1 MTMSPAISI
10 ALLLLSATVAKSWES
25 PENETEE
32 EEDDSSAELNH
43 DMKERAD
50 HDAEEILQDQA
61 FPGSCYACRYIVSRV
76 KRQAGRDH
84 SKARIRCLM
93 MGVCNGFRSRF
104 VRSACKKVTR
114 RCCSHTFN
122 WPEPNQNFNLDIISY
137 PQPKFRLMISGES
150 ARSKSISA
158 TTIDECKVTSKLKT
172 VCNEI
177 GLLKAKCIK
186 FVNGRFGELVEE
198 LTTTDDVRT
207 ICVNLK
213 ACKPKE
219 LLDLDFDN
227 DEDPEMK
234 TTKQPTKRSVV
245 KSWVSLEGQTEEEE
259 DSSSHDMRERAAHHT
274 EKDEA
279 FPGSCTACKLIVSR
293 VKRHL
298 GKENTKAKIRG
309 LLAKACNRIRRRFI
323 RSICKKLVRKY
334 QDKLI
339 NTIAN
344 KGTPRSICIRLSLC
358 KRRFWTVHGRNL
370 KVSDDDQEGAELDV
384 SVGASRLPGYCWVC
398 KWSLNKVKK
407 RLGRNATVESV
418 KEKLMKV
425 CDEMGLLKS
434 LCRKFMRG
442 HLGVLI
448 EELSTTDDV
457 RTICVNLKACK
468 PKELLEL
475 DFESDEDAHTEM
487 NDLLLSLNDLLL
499 E

>member
-1 MTMSPAISI
+1 MNTSSVLVVCILVACSVWTVQGRNVKVNNDDQEEAEMSM
-10 ALLLLSATVAKSWES
+10 E
-25 PENETEE
+25 
-32 EEDDSSAELNH
+32 
-43 DMKERAD
+43 
-50 HDAEEILQDQA
+50 
-61 FPGSCYACRYIVSRV
+61 
-76 KRQAGRDH
+76 
-84 SKARIRCLM
+84 
-93 MGVCNGFRSRF
+93 
-104 VRSACKKVTR
+104 
-114 RCCSHTFN
+114 
-122 WPEPNQNFNLDIISY
+122 
-137 PQPKFRLMISGES
+137 
-150 ARSKSISA
+150 
-158 TTIDECKVTSKLKT
+158 KVTSKLKT

-234 TTKQPTKRSVV
+234 TTKQPTKR
-245 KSWVSLEGQTEEEE
+245 
-259 DSSSHDMRERAAHHT
+259 
-274 EKDEA
+274 
-279 FPGSCTACKLIVSR
+279 
-293 VKRHL
+293 
-298 GKENTKAKIRG
+298 
-309 LLAKACNRIRRRFI
+309 
-323 RSICKKLVRKY
+323 
-334 QDKLI
+334 
-339 NTIAN
+339 
-344 KGTPRSICIRLSLC
+344 
-358 KRRFWTVHGRNL
+358 FWTVHGRNL
-370 KVSDDDQEGAELDV
+370 KVNDDDQEGAELDV

-487 NDLLLSLNDLLL
+487 NDLLLSLKDLLL